1 MQEKDSAYERFC
13 NLPNRIFLDTSIIQ
27 TLLQYAHYIENGD
40 DISPHDAIHKV
51 TNGLKN
57 VEALREI
64 RAVLERGM
72 FELVVSRNNFLE
84 VKAKKDPE
92 LLVWMHDL
100 ISLWASVMDSYG
112 GGNAFTGK
120 GSEILKKLDHKRLG
134 FLGTKDKELLLDAV
148 MFECDTFLTMEER
161 LSKNAKV
168 INRFLGIRVIR
179 PFEHWEMLRPFAAL
193 WL

>member
-100 ISLWASVMDSYG
+100 ISLWASVMDSYESVFIV
-112 GGNAFTGK
+112 N
-120 GSEILKKLDHKRLG
+120 
-134 FLGTKDKELLLDAV
+134 
-148 MFECDTFLTMEER
+148 
-161 LSKNAKV
+161 
-168 INRFLGIRVIR
+168 
-179 PFEHWEMLRPFAAL
+179 
-193 WL
+193 

>member
-1 MQEKDSAYERFC
+1 LRIAKQ
-13 NLPNRIFLDTSIIQ
+13 NLSSIIQ
-27 TLLQYAHYIENGD
+27 TLLQYAQYIENGD
-40 DISPHDAIHKV
+40 DISQHDAIHKV
-51 TNGLKN
+51 TNGLRN

-64 RAVLERGM
+64 RAVLERGT

-84 VKAKKDPE
+84 VKAKQDPE

-100 ISLWASVMDSYG
+100 ISLWASVMDSYE

-120 GSEILKKLDHKRLG
+120 GAEILKKLDHKRLG
-134 FLGTKDKELLLDAV
+134 FLSAKDKELLLDAV

-161 LSKNAKV
+161 LSKNAKA

-179 PFEHWEMLRPFAAL
+179 PFEHWGMLRPFAAL